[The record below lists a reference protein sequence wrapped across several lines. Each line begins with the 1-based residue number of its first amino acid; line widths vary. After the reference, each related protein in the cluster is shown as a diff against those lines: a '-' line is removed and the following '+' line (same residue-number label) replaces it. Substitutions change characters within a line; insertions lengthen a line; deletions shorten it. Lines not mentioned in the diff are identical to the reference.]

1 MSAMYGNHWLSLWP
15 SHIHPHSAIF
25 YRLNRDW
32 DPFVNKCMRAG
43 VIEYVFVVFQPWR
56 SFSLNFIFSSYAT
69 RFALNT
75 ANFRTK
81 RFHLMHKIQNF
92 PLEIH
97 FISSIE
103 HHLSSSASSSFLQIL
118 KRENKN
124 SVVAISHQKNG
135 GKLFCLETNQTKN
148 LKLFWFNWIESD
160 FSDCF
165 YTWNKA
171 FPYSFVWSNL
181 LFK

>member
-1 MSAMYGNHWLSLWP
+1 
-15 SHIHPHSAIF
+15 
-25 YRLNRDW
+25 
-32 DPFVNKCMRAG
+32 MRAG

-92 PLEIH
+92 SLEIH

-124 SVVAISHQKNG
+124 SVVAINHQKKWWKTILLGN
-135 GKLFCLETNQTKN
+135 
-148 LKLFWFNWIESD
+148 ES
-160 FSDCF
+160 
-165 YTWNKA
+165 NKE
-171 FPYSFVWSNL
+171 
-181 LFK
+181 FKTFLIQLN